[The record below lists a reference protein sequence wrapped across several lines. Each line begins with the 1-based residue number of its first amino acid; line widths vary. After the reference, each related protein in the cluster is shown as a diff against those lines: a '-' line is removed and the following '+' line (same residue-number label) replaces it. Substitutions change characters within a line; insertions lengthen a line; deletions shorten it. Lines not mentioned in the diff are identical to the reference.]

1 MCVPVQITPNSV
13 IPDNRAEP
21 TCFTLPV
28 TRTGIVSALSLRL
41 GISHTYV
48 SDLKIQL
55 RSPHSTTLTLVN
67 RPGIPAT
74 RFGDSSDLRA
84 ASIITFSDS
93 ATANGEQMGN
103 TIGGTAVICRDD
115 GRCVYLPNP
124 DGDVSSTLYSLAGF
138 AGESSIGDWQVCL
151 SDLYPKDV
159 GTLASAQLDLTC
171 SAAPAQAA
179 LPEIE
184 ATVTPTV
191 MVIPTPTPEL
201 VIDETGTPPTTQVG
215 TPDIK
220 IEPTATATLSPDID
234 LDTLDKPEEPDLNW
248 NVYMPLLTRS
258 ESFEP

>member
-1 MCVPVQITPNSV
+1 
-13 IPDNRAEP
+13 
-21 TCFTLPV
+21 
-28 TRTGIVSALSLRL
+28 
-41 GISHTYV
+41 
-48 SDLKIQL
+48 
-55 RSPHSTTLTLVN
+55 
-67 RPGIPAT
+67 
-74 RFGDSSDLRA
+74 
-84 ASIITFSDS
+84 
-93 ATANGEQMGN
+93 MGN

-191 MVIPTPTPEL
+191 MVTPTPDL
-201 VIDETGTPPTTQVG
+201 VIDETGTPPTTQVS

-220 IEPTATATLSPDID
+220 IEPTTTATLSPDID